1 MEKESTVRL
10 EKLELQHKR
19 LRYAFFILLVI
30 MIVAL
35 CLAYRQAGTFDIIRA
50 KGLVIEDA
58 AGRDRILMGAPVP
71 FSKHRVRTDTALVR
85 KHWASRLMP
94 ENPSVYMGYYNGY
107 SHASDG
113 IVIMNELG
121 FDRVLLGDK
130 LADANTGKRMFE
142 AAGITWNDQEGFELG
157 GAGVNTTEDGKAR
170 GVIGLDDTNG
180 EALHL
185 VALEDGTKALVIKSE
200 KGVLLFGMSEK
211 NGSLFQNE
219 TEFAGTKYVDS
230 NGELLWSQEMNTK
243 QREDK

>member
-1 MEKESTVRL
+1 MINITFPDGQVRQYESGV
-10 EKLELQHKR
+10 
-19 LRYAFFILLVI
+19 
-30 MIVAL
+30 
-35 CLAYRQAGTFDIIRA
+35 
-50 KGLVIEDA
+50 
-58 AGRDRILMGAPVP
+58 
-71 FSKHRVRTDTALVR
+71 TALDIAGSISQGLARNVLSA
-85 KHWASRLMP
+85 KI
-94 ENPSVYMGYYNGY
+94 NGEVWDATRPL
-107 SHASDG
+107 HQDAT
-113 IVIMNELG
+113 VQ
-121 FDRVLLGDK
+121 LL
-130 LADANTGKRMFE
+130 
-142 AAGITWNDQEGFELG
+142 TWNDKEGFELG

>member
-1 MEKESTVRL
+1 MINITLPDGSVRSY
-10 EKLELQHKR
+10 ER
-19 LRYAFFILLVI
+19 
-30 MIVAL
+30 
-35 CLAYRQAGTFDIIRA
+35 GT
-50 KGLVIEDA
+50 
-58 AGRDRILMGAPVP
+58 
-71 FSKHRVRTDTALVR
+71 TALEIAKSISEGLARNVLSA
-85 KHWASRLMP
+85 KFNNNTIEVSEPLQEDGSLRL
-94 ENPSVYMGYYNGY
+94 
-107 SHASDG
+107 
-113 IVIMNELG
+113 
-121 FDRVLLGDK
+121 F
-130 LADANTGKRMFE
+130 
-142 AAGITWNDQEGFELG
+142 TWNDKEGFELG